1 MATIVLSAVGAAVGT
16 SVGGGILGLSSVVIG
31 RAVGAIAGS
40 LIDQKIMGGGSDTVE
55 TGQVD
60 RFRLTGVSEGAVVR
74 RVFGAMRIGGQVIWT
89 SPVREHAIVTEE
101 GSGGSGKGGM
111 FGGGSG
117 AGTTARTTEYRHSL
131 SIAIALCE
139 GEITRVGRVWADGEE
154 VAAENLGIRVYTGTE
169 TQGPDPKIEAV
180 EGTGNVPGY
189 RGTAYVVI
197 EDLDITAFGNRVPVF
212 NFEVFRP
219 EGPEQPAEIARG
231 TRAVAIIPGTGEYA
245 LATSRV
251 HYGDRFGEKRP
262 ANENTPLGKTDFAA
276 SLDMLTGELPN
287 LESGSLVVCWF
298 GDDLRCGQC
307 EVAPKVEK
315 HVEDGHE
322 MPWRVAGITRSA
334 AGLVPLESGRPVYGG
349 TPTDQS
355 VIEAITALK
364 GAGKAV
370 TFYPFILMTQMAG
383 NGLADPWTGA
393 AGQPALPWR
402 GRITLS
408 AAPGRD
414 GSPDGTAAAT
424 AQVAAFFG
432 SAQPGDF
439 SLQGDT
445 ISYHGPD
452 EWSYRRFILHYAHLC
467 AAAGGVEA
475 FLIGSEMRGLTQIRE
490 PGGSFPAVDRLVQLA
505 ADVRAVLGPE
515 VKISYAA
522 DWSEYFGYHPQDGS
536 GDLRFHLDKLWGD
549 DNIDFIGIDNY
560 MPLSDWRDG
569 PDHADAHW
577 GSIYNLDYLK
587 ANILGGEGYDWF
599 YHAPEAE
606 ALQRRTAIT
615 DGAHGEPWVWRYK
628 DLPNWWRNAH
638 HERIGGVRQTEP
650 TDWVP
655 GSKPIW
661 FTEIGCAAIDKGT
674 NQPNKFLDP
683 KSSESKLPKYSSGQR
698 DDFIQ
703 MQYLRALNEF
713 WADPANNPTDLET
726 GVQMLDMS
734 RAHVWAWDAR
744 PFPWFPRSGA
754 LWSDGGNYA
763 RGHWLNG
770 RATNRSLASVVQEV
784 CAASGLAPV
793 DTARLYGLVRGY
805 VIDAVTG
812 GRNALQPLMLAY
824 GFEAAEREGMLRFF
838 SRTGLAD
845 WVIDRDRLALH
856 DEIEGAVEFSRAPEA
871 EVAGRVRLNFVEA
884 GRDYGVRAA
893 EAIHPEEPTLAV
905 STSEMPLLL
914 TTGEGRAIT
923 ERWLAEARVARD
935 GARFALPPSG
945 LGNMAGDVVELDL
958 PEGAGNFRL
967 DHVEQGEVALVQAV
981 RVEPSVFEPV
991 EALDL
996 EADMPA
1002 FTPPVPVLPLFLDLP
1017 LLRGDEIA
1025 HAPYLAVTALPWPGP
1040 VAVYRAAEDDGYGF
1054 VTRLGAPARV
1064 GVTETV
1070 LARARPGVI
1079 DRGPVLRVRMTTGD
1093 LASASLERVLNGAN
1107 AAVIGDGAPD
1117 NWEVFQFTTAEL
1129 VGEGLWEISGRL
1141 RGQAGCDATMP
1152 EVWPVGSYVVLLD
1165 SAVVQLPQALGQRGL
1180 ERHYRIGPAARGYDD
1195 ATYVHEVH
1203 AFSGVGLRPYAPVHL
1218 RAGWNGGD
1226 LHVSWLRRTRIDGD
1240 SWFAEEVPLGETQER
1255 YRVRVMAGL
1264 DVLREATVTAQAW
1277 SYSAAMRAADSVEL
1291 PFAVEVAQVSEVWGA
1306 GPFRRIEIA
1315 A

>member
-1 MATIVLSAVGAAVGT
+1 MATIVLSAVGAAVGA
-16 SVGGGILGLSSVVIG
+16 SVGGGVLGLSSLVIG
-31 RAVGAIAGS
+31 RAAGAIAGS
-40 LIDQKIMGGGSDTVE
+40 LIDQAIMGGGSEAVE
-55 TGQVD
+55 TGKVD
-60 RFRLTGVSEGAVVR
+60 RFRLTGVSEGAAVR
-74 RVFGAMRIGGQVIWT
+74 RVYGAMRVGGQVIWT
-89 SPVREHAIVTEE
+89 SPLREHVVATEE
-101 GSGGSGKGGM
+101 GAGGAGKGGIL
-111 FGGGSG
+111 GGGGAASG
-117 AGTTARTTEYRHSL
+117 DAEYRYTMSL
-131 SIAIALCE
+131 AIALCE

-154 VAAENLGIRVYTGTE
+154 VAAEDLGLRVYPGTE
-169 TQGPDPKIEAV
+169 TQAPDPKIEAV
-180 EGTGNVPGY
+180 EGAGNAPGY

-197 EDLDITAFGNRVPVF
+197 EDLDVTAFGNRVPVF

-219 EGPEQPAEIARG
+219 EGPEQAPEIARG

-251 HYGDRFGEKRP
+251 HYGDRPGEKRP

-287 LESGSLVVCWF
+287 LESASLVVSWF

-322 MPWRVAGITRSA
+322 MPWRVAGIGRTA
-334 AGLVPLESGRPVYGG
+334 AGLVPVEGDRPVYGG

-364 GAGKAV
+364 AAGKAV
-370 TFYPFILMTQMAG
+370 TFYPFILMTQLAG
-383 NGLADPWTGA
+383 NGLVDPWTGA
-393 AGQPALPWR
+393 DDQPILPWR

-414 GSPDGTAAAT
+414 GSPDGSAAAAT
-424 AQVAAFFG
+424 QVAAFFG

-439 SLQGDT
+439 SIEDRQVD
-445 ISYHGPD
+445 YNGPN

-467 AAAGGVEA
+467 KAAGGVEA
-475 FLIGSEMRGLTQIRE
+475 FLIGSEMRGLTQIRGA
-490 PGGSFPAVDRLVQLA
+490 GGSFPAVDRLVQLA
-505 ADVRAVLGPE
+505 ADVRAVLGPD

-522 DWSEYFGYHPQDGS
+522 DWSEYFGYQPQDGS
-536 GDLRFHLDKLWGD
+536 GDLLFHLDTLWAD

-569 PDHADAHW
+569 ADHADAHW
-577 GSIYNLDYLK
+577 GSIYNLAYLK
-587 ANILGGEGYDWF
+587 ANILGGEGYDWY

-606 ALQRRTAIT
+606 AIQRRTPIT
-615 DGAHGEPWVWRYK
+615 DGAHDEPWVWRYK

-638 HERIGGVRQTEP
+638 HERIGGVRQALP

-683 KSSESKLPKYSSGQR
+683 KSSESSLPKYSNGQR

-703 MQYLRALNEF
+703 MQYLRAMAEF
-713 WADPANNPTDLET
+713 WADPVNNPTDPES
-726 GVQMLDMS
+726 GVRMLDMS

-744 PFPWFPRSGA
+744 PFPWFPRRRG
-754 LWSDGGNYA
+754 LWSDGSNYA

-770 RATNRSLASVVQEV
+770 RATNRSLASVVGEI
-784 CAASGLAPV
+784 CAGSGVAPV
-793 DTARLYGLVRGY
+793 DTSRLYGLVRGY
-805 VIDAVTG
+805 LVDAVTG
-812 GRNALQPLMLAY
+812 ARNALQPLMLAY
-824 GFEAAEREGMLRFF
+824 GFEAAEREGELQFF

-845 WVIDRDRLALH
+845 RVIDPDKLALT
-856 DEIEGAVEFSRAPEA
+856 DEIEGAVDYIRAPEA

-884 GRDYGVRAA
+884 GRDYGLRAA

-905 STSEMPLLL
+905 STSEVPLVL

-923 ERWLAEARVARD
+923 ERWLTEARIARD

-945 LGNMAGDVVELDL
+945 MGTMAGDVVELDL
-958 PEGAGNFRL
+958 PEGAGNYRL
-967 DHVEQGEVALVQAV
+967 DHVEQGEVTLVQAV

-996 EADMPA
+996 DADMPA

-1017 LLRGDEIA
+1017 LLSGDEVP
-1025 HAPYLAVTALPWPGP
+1025 HAPHLAVTALPWPGP
-1040 VAVYRAAEDDGYGF
+1040 VAVYRAAQDDGYGF
-1054 VTRLGAPARV
+1054 VTTLGAPARV

-1079 DRGPVLRVRMTTGD
+1079 DRGPALRVRMTSGD

-1107 AAVIGDGAPD
+1107 AAVIGDGTPG
-1117 NWEVFQFTTAEL
+1117 NWEVFQFTTAVL
-1129 VGEGLWEISGRL
+1129 VEEGLWEISGRL
-1141 RGQAGCDATMP
+1141 RGQGGTDALMP
-1152 EVWPVGSYVVLLD
+1152 EAWPAGSFVVMLD
-1165 SAVVQLPQALGQRGL
+1165 GAVAQLPLTLAQRGL
-1180 ERHYRIGPAARGYDD
+1180 ARHYRIGPVTRSYDD

-1203 AFSGVGLRPYAPVHL
+1203 AFEGVGLRPYAPVHL
-1218 RAGWNGGD
+1218 EARWQGGD
-1226 LHVSWLRRTRIDGD
+1226 LELGWVRRTRIDGD
-1240 SWFAEEVPLGETQER
+1240 SWLAEEVPLGEQQER

-1264 DVLREATVTAQAW
+1264 TVLREETVSATQW
-1277 SYSAAMRAADSVEL
+1277 SYSAAMQAADGAGAS
-1291 PFAVEVAQVSEVWGA
+1291 FAVEVAQVSEIWGA
-1306 GPFRRIEIA
+1306 GPFRRVEVA